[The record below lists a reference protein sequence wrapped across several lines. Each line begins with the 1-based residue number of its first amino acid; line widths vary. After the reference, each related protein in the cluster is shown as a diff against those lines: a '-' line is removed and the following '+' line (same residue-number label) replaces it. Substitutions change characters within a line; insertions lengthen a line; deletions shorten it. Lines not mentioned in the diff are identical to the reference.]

1 MPFDLCSMKMELEK
15 LPYRIKLV
23 NAEQYTLNSAD
34 NIESYDVEYFQG
46 AYNGDRYSP
55 TSKHGI
61 RIFENDKEIRSAI
74 VCETG
79 GPTGI
84 HEESAVITGNNLY
97 LCCCDSVYC
106 LSIPN
111 LDLKWNK
118 RLDPGT
124 CFGIYPFKG
133 DFIIHGEL
141 KVSRIDLNGNQ
152 KWTFG
157 ARDIF
162 VTQDGTASFKIEED
176 KIYLKDWEGYE
187 YVIDGNGNEINN
199 KR

>member
-1 MPFDLCSMKMELEK
+1 MELEIQ
-15 LPYRIKLV
+15 PYKIKLV

-46 AYNGDRYSP
+46 DINGDRYYP

-61 RIFENDKEIRSAI
+61 RIFENDEEIRSAI

-79 GPTGI
+79 GATGI
-84 HEESAVITGNNLY
+84 HEESALINGNDLY
-97 LCCCDSVYC
+97 LCCCDNVYC

-118 RLDPGT
+118 RLDPAT
-124 CFGIYPFKG
+124 CFGIYSFKG

-141 KVSRIDLNGNQ
+141 QISRIDLDGNQ

-162 VTQDGTASFKIEED
+162 VTEDGSDSFKIKED
-176 KIYLKDWEGYE
+176 KIHLKDWMGYN
-187 YVIDGNGNEINN
+187 YIIDENGKEI
-199 KR
+199 KE